1 MANCCTPI
9 SGGQNNDLNSNDGGC
24 CTPAVD
30 SSQKKVEGTH
40 KAYCPECNENGKK
53 VATITL
59 KSMLGTSLLV
69 LHDGPYLFCP
79 TADCPIVYFA
89 AAGRQSLTKSQIR
102 VPVYQKE
109 PDDDTVEVC
118 YCFRHS
124 PNSIHA
130 EFKTTGQSTVIEEIN
145 QAIKAGKCACEIRNP
160 QGTCCLGNVRAV
172 VERFQETLTTPA

>member
-40 KAYCPECNENGKK
+40 KAYCPECNENGKR

-59 KSMLGTSLLV
+59 KSML
-69 LHDGPYLFCP
+69 DLFCP

-89 AAGRQSLTKSQIR
+89 SVGMQSFTKAQIR
-102 VPVYQKE
+102 VPVYRKV

-124 PNSIHA
+124 PSSIHD
-130 EFKTTGQSTVIEEIN
+130 EIMTTGQSTVIEEIN

-160 QGTCCLGNVRAV
+160 QGTCCLGNVIAV
-172 VERFQETLTTPA
+172 VDQLKETLKAPA